1 MNSSTIA
8 MWSGQSETTVTH
20 VGTSFAVFCNDY
32 ICSPCVNPGLR
43 GQHSFI
49 IVKHHHTGKGK
60 PHGPFKLT
68 VQCSDNSKKQKEN
81 SFVIIPQTG
90 CLQVPQTPLN
100 RGHPEASPVNSTMV
114 C

>member
-1 MNSSTIA
+1 

-81 SFVIIPQTG
+81 KLVVSKFLRLHSTVVIQKLLRSIKVLP
-90 CLQVPQTPLN
+90 
-100 RGHPEASPVNSTMV
+100 
-114 C
+114 